1 MTFDDV
7 PTTPEAERSL
17 PGFRPVGLDTEV
29 ASFMFD
35 TVLALDGGDL
45 LALNPGVVESGPQA
59 GLRCRTWRNSGPRLR
74 LRARPVPPFA
84 TIAALGL
91 ERGLRVTRAF
101 LTGDATWPGRSPM
114 FRIDG
119 VLHPP
124 DAVAAL
130 LPSADANRDAAVAR
144 VADVRALYGRMLT
157 DIAYRIENAAL
168 FDSAV
173 PTTRAFETALVLW
186 SDVTAAT
193 PSADVLRR
201 AGVVKVTFD
210 TARAHAETVG
220 LAHLPDQAV
229 DQARR
234 AAAAA
239 RLARK
244 GATPAERAVAQEQVI
259 RILRSL
265 ALYYLPDPDRLPAA
279 LTSRAS
285 RALGA

>member
-1 MTFDDV
+1 MTTESA
-7 PTTPEAERSL
+7 PAPEAERAI
-17 PGFRPVGLDTEV
+17 PGFRPVGLDAEV
-29 ASFMFD
+29 DTFMFRA
-35 TVLALDGGDL
+35 VLALAGDDL
-45 LALNPGVVESGPQA
+45 LVLQPGVVETGPQA

-74 LRARPVPPFA
+74 FRVRPVPPFA

-91 ERGLRVTRAF
+91 ERGIRLTRAF
-101 LTGDATWPGRSPM
+101 LADTAGWRGRSPG
-114 FRIDG
+114 FLIDG
-119 VLHPP
+119 VWTTP
-124 DAVAAL
+124 ASAAAR
-130 LPSADANRDAAVAR
+130 LPTADASRDAAVAR

-186 SDVTAAT
+186 ADVTAAT
-193 PSADVLRR
+193 PSAEVLRR

-210 TARAHAETVG
+210 TARTHAETVG
-220 LAHLPDQAV
+220 LAHLPQQAR

-244 GATPAERAVAQEQVI
+244 GSTPAERAAALEQVV

-265 ALYYLPDPDRLPAA
+265 ALYYLPDPDRLP
-279 LTSRAS
+279 RAI
-285 RALGA
+285 AQ